1 VKAIENIVS
10 DFSWWEVI
18 EGDGEQLG
26 NHLNNPAWTKN
37 ENKKY
42 DNSTHKTTN
51 AKTKNTEDNTY
62 EANIP
67 IYIACCNGTRC
78 DDGWRGTRAPAR
90 GRPAHQPIE
99 LWSAAS
105 RLANVRPFDFTG
117 LHDICLADGSVV
129 TGIVEGH
136 LVQRISANGD
146 FSLTFDEVLSYNGGT
161 LGYRGEG
168 SLTGDNWQSNVMTV
182 GLGTGP
188 LAGIHGQGTFVFT
201 GPASLTDVIYYVY
214 TPWRGG

>member
-1 VKAIENIVS
+1 MKNRNIQFKPTAV
-10 DFSWWEVI
+10 FC
-18 EGDGEQLG
+18 
-26 NHLNNPAWTKN
+26 
-37 ENKKY
+37 
-42 DNSTHKTTN
+42 
-51 AKTKNTEDNTY
+51 KNTGLLVACLAAVIISAPNLATGAAPEPCEGTVQLTSQSNFQVR
-62 EANIP
+62 EA
-67 IYIACCNGTRC
+67 
-78 DDGWRGTRAPAR
+78 
-90 GRPAHQPIE
+90 GRQTFVE
-99 LWSAAS
+99 
-105 RLANVRPFDFTG
+105 FDFTG

-168 SLTGDNWQSNVMTV
+168 SLTRGNWHSNVMTV

-201 GPASLTDVIYYVY
+201 GPTSLADVIYYVY
-214 TPWRGG
+214 TP

>member
-1 VKAIENIVS
+1 MPHWFQTFFATRRKVS
-10 DFSWWEVI
+10 
-18 EGDGEQLG
+18 GR
-26 NHLNNPAWTKN
+26 N
-37 ENKKY
+37 EKRSASERRPKQ
-42 DNSTHKTTN
+42 
-51 AKTKNTEDNTY
+51 AKTKNRKSNTY

-78 DDGWRGTRAPAR
+78 DDWRGAR
-90 GRPAHQPIE
+90 TLRGDGPAHQPIE
-99 LWSAAS
+99 LSSAAS
-105 RLANVRPFDFTG
+105 RHANVRPFDFTG
-117 LHDICLADGSVV
+117 LHDICLADHSVV
-129 TGIVEGH
+129 IGIVEGH

-168 SLTGDNWQSNVMTV
+168 GLTGDNWQSNVMTV

-201 GPASLTDVIYYVY
+201 GPASLADVIYYVY
-214 TPWRGG
+214 AP

>member
-1 VKAIENIVS
+1 MKQIFLYTSLAVMALAV
-10 DFSWWEVI
+10 
-18 EGDGEQLG
+18 
-26 NHLNNPAWTKN
+26 
-37 ENKKY
+37 
-42 DNSTHKTTN
+42 TTTG
-51 AKTKNTEDNTY
+51 AAPE
-62 EANIP
+62 
-67 IYIACCNGTRC
+67 RC
-78 DDGWRGTRAPAR
+78 DGTVQLTSQSNFQERQA
-90 GRPAHQPIE
+90 GRQTFVE
-99 LWSAAS
+99 
-105 RLANVRPFDFTG
+105 FDFTG
-117 LHDICLADGSVV
+117 LHDICLADRSVV

-168 SLTGDNWQSNVMTV
+168 SLTRGNWHSNVMTV

-214 TPWRGG
+214 TP